1 MTQRCNLN
9 CVGCYSANSKR
20 NASPDLPLADI
31 EVILTKLKGMN
42 VDSLVISGGEPFLR
56 KDLPDIVSFAKTKGI
71 RSVSVITNGTSIKRE
86 ILQRLSGAV
95 DRIAVSFDGSSSS
108 SESYIRGY
116 QRFADLKKSIL
127 AIEEEGINAHIIATI
142 HAFNIQDIPS
152 YFELARSLN
161 RCINFSLLSC
171 TATCYRRGLFLTS
184 NALERLAEILIE
196 NAELKCI
203 FLWFNLNG
211 SISQGWCGTPNPLE
225 RTPARGSC
233 ILLYAAVYGYTN
245 ANLLSDS
252 LADVE

>member
-1 MTQRCNLN
+1 MIGLDSAEERVCRDAFEAGSKELFTDDFSPEFCSALSEGKFFREEHDENLSRSAYLHVTQRCNLN

-71 RSVSVITNGTSIKRE
+71 RGVSVITNGTSIKRE

-95 DRIAVSFDGSSSS
+95 DRIAVSLDGSSSS

-161 RCINFSLLSC
+161 VGINFSLLSC
-171 TATCYRRGLFLTS
+171 TADDKHSKRLIPDD

-196 NAELKCI
+196 NA
-203 FLWFNLNG
+203 G
-211 SISQGWCGTPNPLE
+211 
-225 RTPARGSC
+225 
-233 ILLYAAVYGYTN
+233 
-245 ANLLSDS
+245 
-252 LADVE
+252 